1 MARLYHV
8 KALRCMTITNKLL
21 KLLLLATMAALLST
35 GALAGTLDVGG
46 VKVEESLTIYNNT
59 LLLNGAAL
67 VSNGKTPS
75 YVAQI
80 YAKQKFKTLDELFAV
95 PGPKRL
101 VLTAVKEVDTG
112 PIVKMFNRSV
122 DDIAGKSDRAKLIPG
137 LMSIGEIFKA
147 NRVLKPGD
155 VMTMDW
161 VPISGLV
168 IYLGGRLQGQPYRE
182 PELFRAAMAVWMG
195 EFPADAKVKESL
207 LGHM

>member
-1 MARLYHV
+1 
-8 KALRCMTITNKLL
+8 MTFTNKLL
-21 KLLLLATMAALLST
+21 KLLLLATTAMLLGSAAVS
-35 GALAGTLDVGG
+35 ATLDIGG

-59 LLLNGAAL
+59 LLLNGAGL

-75 YVAQI
+75 YVVQI

-101 VLTAVKEVDTG
+101 VLTAVKEVETG

-122 DDIAGKSDRAKLIPG
+122 DDIAGKNDRAKLIPG

-168 IYLGGRLQGQPYRE
+168 IYLGGKLQGQPYRE
-182 PELFRAAMAVWMG
+182 PELFKAAMGVWMG
-195 EFPADAKVKESL
+195 EFPADAKVRDSL

>member
-1 MARLYHV
+1 
-8 KALRCMTITNKLL
+8 MTITNKLL
-21 KLLLLATMAALLST
+21 KLLLLATMAVLLST
-35 GALAGTLDVGG
+35 TGQAGSLDIGG

-59 LLLNGAAL
+59 LLLNGAGL

-75 YVAQI
+75 YVVQI
-80 YAKQKFKTLDELFAV
+80 YAKQKFRTLDELFSA

-101 VLTAVKEVDTG
+101 ALIAIKEVDTG
-112 PIVKMFNRSV
+112 PIVKMFNRNV
-122 DDIAGKSDRAKLIPG
+122 DETAGRSDRAKLIPG

-155 VMTMDW
+155 VLTMDW

-168 IYLGGRLQGQPYRE
+168 IYLGGKLQGQPYRE
-182 PELFRAAMAVWMG
+182 PELFRAAMGIWVG
-195 EFPADAKVKESL
+195 EIPADAKVKDAL

>member
-1 MARLYHV
+1 
-8 KALRCMTITNKLL
+8 MTITTKLL
-21 KLLLLATMAALLST
+21 KLLLLATMTLSLGSPALS
-35 GALAGTLDVGG
+35 ATLDVGG
-46 VKVEESLTIYNNT
+46 VKVEESLSIYNNT
-59 LLLNGAAL
+59 LVLNGAGL

-137 LMSIGEIFKA
+137 LMSIGEIFKT

-182 PELFRAAMAVWMG
+182 PELFKAAMGVWMG
-195 EFPADAKVKESL
+195 EFPADAKVRDSL
-207 LGHM
+207 LGQM

>member
-1 MARLYHV
+1 M
-8 KALRCMTITNKLL
+8 MFTNKLL
-21 KLLLLATMAALLST
+21 KLLLLANMAMLLGTAS
-35 GALAGTLDVGG
+35 LAGTLDIGG

-59 LLLNGAAL
+59 LLLNGAGL

-122 DDIAGKSDRAKLIPG
+122 DETAGKSDRAKLIPG

-147 NRVLKPGD
+147 NRVLKPGE

-168 IYLGGRLQGQPYRE
+168 IYLGGKLQGQPYRE
-182 PELFRAAMAVWMG
+182 PELFRAAMGVWMG

>member
-1 MARLYHV
+1 MIF
-8 KALRCMTITNKLL
+8 TSKLL
-21 KLLLLATMAALLST
+21 KLLMLATASMLLT
-35 GALAGTLDVGG
+35 APALAATLDVGG

-59 LLLNGAAL
+59 LLLNGAGL
-67 VSNGKTPS
+67 VSNGKTPL

-122 DDIAGKSDRAKLIPG
+122 DETAGKSDRAKLIPG

-147 NRVLKPGD
+147 NRTLKPGD
-155 VMTMDW
+155 VMTLDW

-168 IYLGGRLQGQPYRE
+168 IYLGGKLQGQPYRE
-182 PELFRAAMAVWMG
+182 AELFKAAMGVWMG
-195 EFPADAKVKESL
+195 DFPADAKVKEAL
-207 LGHM
+207 LGRI